1 MKENEMMKTDAE
13 AAYKLGD
20 RYISIQQTDDGIDY
34 SIYDEGYKLL
44 DGGVF
49 DDPEMTI
56 EGALK
61 EITEDLKQPVYDPA
75 TDKYDHVK
83 IQGSIKPSDIPEPV
97 DYDDLM
103 ERVEEIGLSGIE
115 AVKSGQDT
123 IEEFRNKTDTAF
135 HTEQFYGMSPAE
147 IESAVTSQVQT
158 IVRDLDLDVRVE
170 DVILSGSRCRGLEHR
185 DSDLDVILIYYGS
198 EKEEDLYNTLH
209 SEKMYMGS
217 DMVELDIEPLSV
229 LDMERV
235 VNHISE
241 TEAYLQGL
249 AAVTEIAE
257 QNQKQDKERLD
268 KATEYK
274 PLAKVEEL
282 TEQNYNMI
290 DNVLNN
296 MPKPPVDEEEQ
307 KREKLRK
314 ISEDK
319 INRRNTSMKE
329 RIAQKKALIAVKDAQ
344 KTGLANY
351 RNIPGSE
358 MDN

>member
-1 MKENEMMKTDAE
+1 MVLLLEESEMMKTDAE

-20 RYISIQQTDDGIDY
+20 RYISIQQTEEGIDY
-34 SIYDEGYKLL
+34 SIYNEGYELL
-44 DGGVF
+44 DGGMF

-83 IQGSIKPSDIPEPV
+83 IQGSIKPSDVPEPV
-97 DYDDLM
+97 DYDDL
-103 ERVEEIGLSGIE
+103 
-115 AVKSGQDT
+115 
-123 IEEFRNKTDTAF
+123 
-135 HTEQFYGMSPAE
+135 
-147 IESAVTSQVQT
+147 
-158 IVRDLDLDVRVE
+158 
-170 DVILSGSRCRGLEHR
+170 
-185 DSDLDVILIYYGS
+185 
-198 EKEEDLYNTLH
+198 
-209 SEKMYMGS
+209 
-217 DMVELDIEPLSV
+217 
-229 LDMERV
+229 MERV

-290 DNVLNN
+290 DNMLNN

-307 KREKLRK
+307 KREKLRR
-314 ISEDK
+314 IREDK

-344 KTGLANY
+344 KTGLANH